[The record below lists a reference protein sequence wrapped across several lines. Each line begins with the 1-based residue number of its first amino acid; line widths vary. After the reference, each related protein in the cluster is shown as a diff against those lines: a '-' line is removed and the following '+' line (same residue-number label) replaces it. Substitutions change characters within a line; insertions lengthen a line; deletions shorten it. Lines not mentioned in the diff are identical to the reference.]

1 MNADLKHKNL
11 TDAIFCCSYTVSN
24 ILGYGF
30 QEKVYENTL
39 QHGKPP
45 EAIEWPQSE

>member
-11 TDAIFCCSYTVSN
+11 TDAIFCCFYTGSN

-30 QEKVYENTL
+30 QEKVSENDL
-39 QHGKPP
+39 QHEKS
-45 EAIEWPQSE
+45 QK